1 MFSRQPIP
9 IYTCLLAATV
19 AADEYFDDGGWGSWS
34 WFTLSHGWLGLS
46 LSSDMKQDA
55 ARVQF
60 KCNIIIRIT
69 NGQVLGETT
78 VVRRQLNDA
87 KYSHW

>member
-1 MFSRQPIP
+1 MTLGCFPSSQ
-9 IYTCLLAATV
+9 YLYNTCLLAATV

-69 NGQVLGETT
+69 NGQVLAVG
-78 VVRRQLNDA
+78 
-87 KYSHW
+87 